1 MSKGKK
7 SKKDPNE
14 GLPEGFVEAV
24 SSMNTDEI
32 RRKMADILLLDIAMH
47 DVMEQ
52 DDKYQRAKEAFE
64 HLAAPYKED
73 FKSFKKQI
81 AICKR
86 ILDDKNGG
94 AISAKL
100 EEDHLAAKE
109 AKRTAG
115 LRESTRE
122 KGDDVTTIELS
133 IPGTGKTTGPLTQK
147 AFHEALDKLKNPG
160 AGIKLTGHKP
170 IGSSEIEP
178 IK

>member
-47 DVMEQ
+47 DFMEQ

-64 HLAAPYKED
+64 LLAAPYKED

-122 KGDDVTTIELS
+122 EGDDAPPSRSRRPTARPPARSRRRRFTRLWS
-133 IPGTGKTTGPLTQK
+133 SSRTRHPGWC
-147 AFHEALDKLKNPG
+147 
-160 AGIKLTGHKP
+160 
-170 IGSSEIEP
+170 
-178 IK
+178 